1 MKHLIYIKRNITYNM
16 NNIKQI
22 LELVQNKSISIDD
35 ALELICTVKNTTC
48 SCCNKFKLQCELSFE
63 EIVNDIYNSV
73 LKDPAF
79 DIDNVFNIMME
90 LNLNYCNETS
100 SSIESRFISKD
111 KIRNTIKHLI
121 EKTLKD
127 VVVKHTCD
135 EPLYS
140 KHELNGFYCEATTE
154 DNATDELYITVGFVP
169 YCGFCLTNV
178 SKIIKSFEK

>member
-1 MKHLIYIKRNITYNM
+1 M

-22 LELVQNKSISIDD
+22 LELVQNQSISVDAALKLIDT
-35 ALELICTVKNTTC
+35 EKPERC
-48 SCCNKFKLQCELSFE
+48 SCFNKCKLQHELSFE

-73 LKDPAF
+73 IKDPSF

-90 LNLNYCNETS
+90 LNLTYCHKTD

-111 KIRNTIKHLI
+111 KIRTTIKHLI

-154 DNATDELYITVGFVP
+154 GNASNELYITIGFVP
-169 YCGFCLTNV
+169 YLGFSVINI
-178 SKIIKSFEK
+178 SKIVNSFEK

>member
-1 MKHLIYIKRNITYNM
+1 M
-16 NNIKQI
+16 NSIKQI
-22 LELVQNKSISIDD
+22 LKLVQNQSISIDD
-35 ALELICTVKNTTC
+35 ALKLIGAEKPACC
-48 SCCNKFKLQCELSFE
+48 SCCNKHKIQHELSFD

-73 LKDPAF
+73 IKDPSF

-90 LNLNYCNETS
+90 LNLNYCNEAG

-111 KIRNTIKHLI
+111 KIRTTIKRLI

-154 DNATDELYITVGFVP
+154 GNEIDELYITVSFVP
-169 YCGFCLTNV
+169 YLGFYVTNV
-178 SKIIKSFEK
+178 SKLVNSFEK